1 MDENEFL
8 AKRFE
13 EHRSHLRAVAYR
25 MLGSLS
31 EADDAVQE
39 AWLRL
44 SRSETSGIENLGGWL
59 TTVVGR
65 VCLDM
70 LRSRTS
76 RRVVPLGEPLGT
88 RVPEPL
94 VSRADGIDPEHE
106 ALLADSVG
114 LALLV
119 VLQTLTPAERLAFV
133 LHDMFSVPFEE
144 IAPVV
149 GRSPTA
155 ARQLASRARR
165 RVQGEAHVPDAD
177 LATQREVVDAFLA
190 ASRDGDFDTLLA
202 VLDPDV
208 VLRMDGG
215 ALRAGLS
222 REVRGARA
230 VAEQTLTFSRLSPFV
245 RPALVNG
252 AAGVVVAPRGRP
264 FSVMGFTI
272 RDGKIVEVDILA
284 DPARLSRLDVSI
296 FDD

>member
-1 MDENEFL
+1 MDEQDWL
-8 AKRFE
+8 AQRFE

-25 MLGSLS
+25 MLGSIS

-44 SRSETSGIENLGGWL
+44 SRSETSGVENLGGWL

-208 VLRMDGG
+208 VLRIDGG

-272 RDGKIVEVDILA
+272 RGGKIVEVDILA
-284 DPARLSRLDVSI
+284 DPARLSRLDVSV

>member
-1 MDENEFL
+1 MDEQDWL
-8 AKRFE
+8 AQRFE

-25 MLGSLS
+25 MLGSIS

-44 SRSETSGIENLGGWL
+44 SRADTSNVENLGGWL

-70 LRSRTS
+70 LRSCTS

-119 VLQTLTPAERLAFV
+119 VLETLTPAERLAFV

-202 VLDPDV
+202 VLDPNV
-208 VLRMDGG
+208 VLRIDGG
-215 ALRAGLS
+215 AVRAGLS

-252 AAGVVVAPRGRP
+252 AAGVVVAPRGRA

-272 RDGKIVEVDILA
+272 RGGKIVEVDILA
-284 DPARLSRLDVSI
+284 DPARLSRLDVSV

>member
-39 AWLRL
+39 AWFRL

-119 VLQTLTPAERLAFV
+119 VLETLTPAERLAFV

-190 ASRDGDFDTLLA
+190 ASRDGDFDSLLA
-202 VLDPDV
+202 VLDPGV

-215 ALRAGLS
+215 AVRASLS

-252 AAGVVVAPRGRP
+252 VAGVVVAPRGRP

-272 RDGKIVEVDILA
+272 RGGKIVEIDILA
-284 DPARLSRLDVSI
+284 DPARLSRLDVSV
-296 FDD
+296 FGN